1 MTAAR
6 EAIGLPLTFLTVV
19 LLAGLRIGEAVV
31 FAIPS
36 VYALILGILLI
47 RLFVQSAALAPER
60 LLSPSRSGLA
70 NANGAVL
77 LIAFWIAGA
86 QTCALLIPE
95 SGLPRLILNVF
106 FLILLLNT
114 AAANP
119 DRRRL
124 LRSLGVT
131 FGSAFL
137 LKFVILSE
145 LSSPGTGWTKR
156 VLQAMLQGVTLG
168 TLTQP
173 LMHPA
178 SGYIALFA
186 LLLFLGGA
194 FLLPCREPSPTTTLV
209 VADMSDERQPR
220 RHGGYDGTHEEDQN

>member
-6 EAIGLPLTFLTVV
+6 EAILLPLIFLTVV
-19 LLAGLRIGEAVV
+19 LLAGLRIGQSVLLGV
-31 FAIPS
+31 PS
-36 VYALILGILLI
+36 VYALILGILLL
-47 RLFVQSAALAPER
+47 RLFVHSGALAPER
-60 LLSPSRSGLA
+60 LLSSRRSALE
-70 NANGAVL
+70 NVNGAVL
-77 LIAFWIAGA
+77 LIVFWLASA

-137 LKFVILSE
+137 LKFVVLPE

-156 VLQAMLQGVTLG
+156 VLQAMLEGVTLG
-168 TLTQP
+168 TLTQE
-173 LMHPA
+173 LLHPA
-178 SGYIALFA
+178 SSYIALFA
-186 LLLFLGGA
+186 LLLYLAGA
-194 FLLPCREPSPTTTLV
+194 FLLPHRELPGTTEPVDRGPT
-209 VADMSDERQPR
+209 R
-220 RHGGYDGTHEEDQN
+220 RLHPTRTEVTEIAE

>member
-6 EAIGLPLTFLTVV
+6 EAIGLPALFLTVV
-19 LLAGLRIGEAVV
+19 LLAGLRIGPTVV

-36 VYALILGILLI
+36 VYALILGILLL
-47 RLFVQSAALAPER
+47 RLFVQSGSLAPER
-60 LLSPSRSGLA
+60 LLSSGRSALE
-70 NANGAVL
+70 NANGVVL
-77 LIAFWIAGA
+77 LFAFWIAGA

-131 FGSAFL
+131 FGSTFL

-186 LLLFLGGA
+186 LLLFLVGA
-194 FLLPCREPSPTTTLV
+194 FLLPYREPPQTTTLV
-209 VADMSDERQPR
+209 VADLRHERQPR
-220 RHGGYDGTHEEDQN
+220 RHEGHEEKHEENQN